1 LDIDGICAEG
11 VAVNSREKIV
21 SVAAL
26 TKRIKESAKADAKV
40 VLAFGRFDLLSR
52 ELVEQLQ
59 SARAGDAVLI
69 VAVEPNP
76 GADCLL
82 PAEARAQLAAGL
94 TAVDYVVVARREEA
108 QAALAPAETIEVNSD
123 LAPRLLARFR
133 GPARA

>member
-1 LDIDGICAEG
+1 MDGICAEG
-11 VAVNSREKIV
+11 GAVNSREKIV

-26 TKRIKESAKADAKV
+26 TKRMKESAKADVKV

-59 SARAGDAVLI
+59 SARAGAAVLV

-108 QAALAPAETIEVNSD
+108 QAALAPAETIEVN
-123 LAPRLLARFR
+123 
-133 GPARA
+133 

>member
-1 LDIDGICAEG
+1 MDIDGICAEG

-82 PAEARAQLAAGL
+82 PAEARAQLAARL